1 MSADRSEILGEL
13 SVAVRRSQRASEAVD
28 AAAQTALG
36 INRSDG
42 RCLDALEQHGRM
54 TEGELARATEMSTGG
69 LTAVL
74 DRLESEGYVRRT
86 PDAHDRRIAFVE
98 LTDRARE
105 LSWELFGPLAQE
117 TGPLLERYTDEQLR
131 LLTEFHVIVA
141 EMQERHAQQLR
152 DRGRPADPR

>member
-13 SVAVRRSQRASEAVD
+13 SIAVRRSQRASEAVD
-28 AAAQTALG
+28 AAAQTVLG

-54 TEGELARATEMSTGG
+54 TEGELARATEMTAGG
-69 LTAVL
+69 LAAVL
-74 DRLESEGYVRRT
+74 DRLESEGYVNRT
-86 PDAHDRRIAFVE
+86 TDERDQRTVFVG

-105 LSWELFGPLAQE
+105 ISWELFGPLAEE

-131 LLTEFHVIVA
+131 LLAEFHVIIA

-152 DRGRPADPR
+152 ERGQGATP

>member
-1 MSADRSEILGEL
+1 MGTERSEILGEL
-13 SVAVRRSQRASEAVD
+13 SIAVRRSQRASEAVD
-28 AAAQTALG
+28 TAAQTVLG

-54 TEGELARATEMSTGG
+54 TEGELARATEMTAGG
-69 LTAVL
+69 LTSVL
-74 DRLESEGYVRRT
+74 DRLQSEGYVSRT
-86 PDAHDRRIAFVE
+86 DDAHDHRIVFVE

-117 TGPLLERYTDEQLR
+117 TGPLLERYSDEQLR
-131 LLTEFHVIVA
+131 MLAEFHVLIA

-152 DRGRPADPR
+152 DRGPAQTS